1 MPQQRPGHTTAPSPS
16 SSLAASNAE
25 RLALVWLFPR
35 TDGPVLELD
44 ALAPGG
50 IVLGRDDAPGIV
62 LAGED
67 VSRRHAK
74 VERQGPLAILSD
86 LGSRNGTYVNGERVT
101 AAALAAGDVV
111 RIGGSV
117 GVVTTLAGTFGSL
130 APGLLGGPTLRAA
143 LAPLEQAAGSDL
155 PIVLEGETGTGKE
168 SVARA
173 THGWSRRKGPF
184 VAVNC
189 AALPESL
196 AEAELFGY
204 RRGAF
209 TGADQASLGHFRS
222 ADGGTLLLDEIG
234 DLPLSIQAKL
244 LRVLEQ
250 REVQPIGE
258 TLPVP
263 INVRVIVASQEPLAT
278 TVSSGR
284 FRGDL
289 YARLDGVS
297 VRLPPLRER
306 RAEIAYLFSRML
318 TERAGGRPPAVE
330 AKLVERLCLYD
341 WPFNVRE
348 LGLLVKKLL
357 VLHGAESSLKFAY
370 LPARM
375 LVERAPD
382 ERAAARSKAPAGDVD
397 LAALLDALRAS
408 GGNVSRAAAELGIPR
423 QRAYRMM
430 RGQGGVDLDSMRRDE
445 DDS

>member
-1 MPQQRPGHTTAPSPS
+1 MPQRNPGHTTAPSSS
-16 SSLAASNAE
+16 SSLAALETE
-25 RLALVWLFPR
+25 RLALAWLFPR

-50 IVLGRDDAPGIV
+50 TVLGRDEELGSV

-67 VSRRHAK
+67 VSRQHAK
-74 VERQGPLAILSD
+74 LERQGPLAVLTD
-86 LGSRNGTYVNGERVT
+86 LGSRNGTYVNGRRVT
-101 AAALAAGDVV
+101 VVAMTAGDVV
-111 RIGGSV
+111 RIGGWV
-117 GVVTTLAGTFGSL
+117 GVVTTLAGALGSL
-130 APGLLGGPTLRAA
+130 APGLLGGPVLRAA
-143 LAPLEQAAGSDL
+143 LSPVEQAAGSDL

-173 THGWSRRKGPF
+173 THGWSRRQGPF

-209 TGADQASLGHFRS
+209 TGADQASPGHFRS
-222 ADGGTLLLDEIG
+222 AHRGTLLLDEIG

-258 TLPVP
+258 TSPVP
-263 INVRVIVASQEPLAT
+263 IDVRVIVASQEPLAA
-278 TVSSGR
+278 TVAAGR

-289 YARLDGVS
+289 YARLDGIS

-306 RAEIAYLFSRML
+306 RAEIPYLFARML
-318 TERAGGRPPAVE
+318 TEQSGGRPPSVE
-330 AKLVERLCLYD
+330 GKLVERLCLYD

-357 VLHGAESSLKFAY
+357 VLHGAEAALKFAH
-370 LPARM
+370 LPERM
-375 LVERAPD
+375 LAERAPAVG
-382 ERAAARSKAPAGDVD
+382 AAVRGKALAHEVD

-430 RGQGGVDLDSMRRDE
+430 RGQGGVDLDSLRRDE
-445 DDS
+445 EDS

>member
-1 MPQQRPGHTTAPSPS
+1 MPKQHSGQTTAPSPS
-16 SSLAASNAE
+16 SSFAAAKPE
-25 RLALVWLFPR
+25 RLALAWLFPR

-44 ALAPGG
+44 ALAFGG
-50 IVLGRDDAPGIV
+50 TVLGRDEAPGIV

-67 VSRRHAK
+67 VSRKHAK
-74 VERQGPLAILSD
+74 VERQGPLAVLTD
-86 LGSRNGTYVNGERVT
+86 LGSRNGTYVNGQRVT

-111 RIGGSV
+111 RIGGWV
-117 GVVTTLAGTFGSL
+117 GVVTTVAGTFGSL

-143 LAPLEQAAGSDL
+143 LSPLKQAAESDL

-209 TGADQASLGHFRS
+209 TGADQASPGHFRS

-263 INVRVIVASQEPLAT
+263 IDVRVIVASQEPLAT
-278 TVSSGR
+278 AVSSGR

-318 TERAGGRPPAVE
+318 TERSGGRPPAVE

-357 VLHGAESSLKFAY
+357 VLHGAEPSLKFAH

-375 LVERAPD
+375 LAQRAPD
-382 ERAAARSKAPAGDVD
+382 ESDAARSRAPAEEVD

-445 DDS
+445 GDS